1 MIIMR
6 ALVGTVLLIAV
17 MLVSIVLINA
27 NTRPVRGA
35 GSSKEVKEKS
45 STGAVHGQHES
56 RVEIEV
62 VESFEDA
69 EGGDGGI
76 GASVVEKVSEEMVQE
91 DKQGRLISAI
101 KKSGK
106 QVATPQAVLVE
117 IVRDDD
123 SDEVV
128 ELAEGVVEE
137 VLFTDGFTV
146 DSHEDATDAAR
157 NKTAGTEQTEQSVED
172 DVGEIEII
180 EVDTEGKPEET
191 RLESKPVQEIKTRS
205 KEARVIS
212 TTEPQPA
219 SVPMGYEPSSYIIMD
234 EEPLVEISKDSE
246 SEDEDLD
253 PTESD
258 ASTKTLERKQRHA
271 DGTPETIILNKVPI
285 IPYIK
290 DEKRPV
296 SPHQSKPLKAYRLT
310 KRDLTSQHDPDHG
323 HIRHHHQHHHHHQQ
337 GLQNPSVYNPYNWEK
352 QNMNEL
358 RFPQC
363 AACQKKSV
371 PVCRTC
377 GQCAECCHKSGC
389 TCGCLHP

>member
-69 EGGDGGI
+69 EGGDGEV
-76 GASVVEKVSEEMVQE
+76 GASVVEKVSEEVVQE
-91 DKQGRLISAI
+91 DKEGRLISAI

-106 QVATPQAVLVE
+106 EVASPQAVLVE

-123 SDEVV
+123 SDEELV

-146 DSHEDATDAAR
+146 DSHEDATDASR
-157 NKTAGTEQTEQSVED
+157 NETAGTGQTEQSVED

-212 TTEPQPA
+212 TTEAQPA

-246 SEDEDLD
+246 SEDEG
-253 PTESD
+253 
-258 ASTKTLERKQRHA
+258 K
-271 DGTPETIILNKVPI
+271 
-285 IPYIK
+285 
-290 DEKRPV
+290 
-296 SPHQSKPLKAYRLT
+296 
-310 KRDLTSQHDPDHG
+310 
-323 HIRHHHQHHHHHQQ
+323 
-337 GLQNPSVYNPYNWEK
+337 
-352 QNMNEL
+352 
-358 RFPQC
+358 
-363 AACQKKSV
+363 
-371 PVCRTC
+371 
-377 GQCAECCHKSGC
+377 
-389 TCGCLHP
+389 

>member
-35 GSSKEVKEKS
+35 AGSKEVKEKS

-246 SEDEDLD
+246 SEDEG
-253 PTESD
+253 
-258 ASTKTLERKQRHA
+258 K
-271 DGTPETIILNKVPI
+271 
-285 IPYIK
+285 
-290 DEKRPV
+290 
-296 SPHQSKPLKAYRLT
+296 
-310 KRDLTSQHDPDHG
+310 
-323 HIRHHHQHHHHHQQ
+323 
-337 GLQNPSVYNPYNWEK
+337 
-352 QNMNEL
+352 
-358 RFPQC
+358 
-363 AACQKKSV
+363 
-371 PVCRTC
+371 
-377 GQCAECCHKSGC
+377 
-389 TCGCLHP
+389 